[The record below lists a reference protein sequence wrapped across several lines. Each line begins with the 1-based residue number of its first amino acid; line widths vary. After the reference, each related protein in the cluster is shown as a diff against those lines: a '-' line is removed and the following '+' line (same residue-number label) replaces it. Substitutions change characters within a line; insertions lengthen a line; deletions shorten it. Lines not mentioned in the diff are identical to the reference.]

1 MTHKIMVVDDNSA
14 TRRMVRNA
22 LQRKGHD
29 VVEAADGHTARLLMA
44 SERPRVVI
52 QDLMLPDAD
61 GFTLVG
67 ELRAIAR
74 GTDVSILAFSGF
86 VSELDEA
93 RVSTV
98 GFDDIIPKPIAPSR
112 LVPLVEAHLP
122 ANVPKMERFGDGRRL
137 VIADD
142 DPMQLKLAQFRLSR
156 LGFEIEAVGDGR
168 AALEAIRRNPPDV
181 IVSDVMMPEID
192 GFALAMSV
200 RQDPLLRKLPIVLV
214 TSSYVEAAD
223 RDLARR
229 AGANDLVPRTPEL
242 VELVD
247 KLRETLQATRTA
259 EPMIEA
265 EQLVDLEREHGQR
278 VFRQLERQVMLNS
291 GLAKRC
297 SALASELTVLAG
309 ISEAVLKHR
318 DVDVA
323 LDEALAECFDAG
335 GISIGA
341 LYLVEGD
348 QLRVRPIGSSTGL
361 PAYEEIKN
369 FYGNE
374 ALLRTLIARK
384 ELVEL
389 PLPKGS
395 PDAELRAAAPAL
407 LASAQASAMLLVP
420 VVHLEHSLGSLLMVA
435 RGRELDREDWRAF
448 AHGVAT
454 QISHVLT
461 LARAFADR
469 ESAERRATD
478 HAALLD
484 ALVESAPDFVFHLD
498 LDGTIRFANRTGA
511 KFTPSQVLGH
521 KFYEFLEE
529 EQCVTV
535 KRAIAKVVETGA
547 PQGYDMAVTLNG
559 KQSWYSTRLGPIRQD
574 GVIAGVVLISRDI
587 TEGKQTEMHL
597 MVADRMASV
606 GTLAAG
612 VAHEINNPLASVIA
626 NLDMALQ
633 DVGEFARD
641 LPPELVEELKDA
653 RTAADRV
660 REIVR
665 DLKIFSRSEEERRGP
680 VDIEH
685 VLESTIRMAWNELRH
700 RAKLVKQFGKVPDVD
715 ANESRLGQVF
725 LNLIINA
732 AHAIP
737 PGKYDSNQILVSTRL
752 DETGR
757 NVVVAIRDTGMGMP
771 PEVRARLFT
780 PFFTTKPVGVG
791 TGLGL
796 AISHKIVTQFGG
808 TITLDTEP
816 GKGTEFR
823 VTLPIAGASDLAK
836 PRTRSVTVP
845 ATRRGRVLVI
855 DDEEPLAQAI
865 RRFLATEHE
874 VTAVFSAGAALD
886 LVRQGERYDV
896 IFCDLMMPQVTGMEM
911 HAELV
916 RLDAA
921 QAEKVVF
928 LTGGAFT
935 PMARD
940 FLDQVP
946 NRRLEKPFDLKELRR
961 LVNELVR

>member
-1 MTHKIMVVDDNSA
+1 
-14 TRRMVRNA
+14 
-22 LQRKGHD
+22 
-29 VVEAADGHTARLLMA
+29 
-44 SERPRVVI
+44 
-52 QDLMLPDAD
+52 
-61 GFTLVG
+61 
-67 ELRAIAR
+67 
-74 GTDVSILAFSGF
+74 VSILAFSGF
-86 VSELDEA
+86 VSQLDEA
-93 RVSTV
+93 RVSSV
-98 GFDDIIPKPIAPSR
+98 GFDDIIAKPIAPSR
-112 LVPLVEAHLP
+112 LVPLIEAHLP
-122 ANVPKMERFGDGRRL
+122 ARVPAGGKFGIGRRVVL
-137 VIADD
+137 ADD
-142 DPMQLKLAQFRLSR
+142 DPIQLKLATFRLSR

-168 AALEAIRRNPPDV
+168 AALEALRRNPPDV
-181 IVSDVMMPEID
+181 LVSDVMMPEID

-214 TSSYVEAAD
+214 TSSYVETAD

-247 KLRETLQATRTA
+247 KLRETLAQTKST

-265 EQLVDLEREHGQR
+265 EQMIDLEREHGQR

-297 SALASELTVLAG
+297 SALASELAVLAG
-309 ISEAVLKHR
+309 ISEAVLKHK
-318 DVDVA
+318 DVYLA

-348 QLRVRPIGSSTGL
+348 QLRVRPIGSSTGS
-361 PAYEEIKN
+361 AGYGEIKS
-369 FYGNE
+369 FYGE
-374 ALLRTLIARK
+374 EKLLRELIARK
-384 ELVEL
+384 KLVEL
-389 PLPKGS
+389 PLPPS
-395 PDAELRAAAPAL
+395 DDRDATLHAAAPRL
-407 LASAQASAMLLVP
+407 LEGAHATAMLLVP

-435 RGRELDREDWRAF
+435 RGRELDRDDWRAF

-498 LDGTIRFANRTGA
+498 LDGTIRFANRPLPN
-511 KFTPSQVLGH
+511 FTHDQMLGR

-529 EQCVTV
+529 EQ
-535 KRAIAKVVETGA
+535 RALVQRALEKVIDTGE
-547 PQGYDMAVTLNG
+547 PQGYDMAVMIG
-559 KQSWYSTRLGPIRQD
+559 GRQSWFSSRLGPIRQH
-574 GVIAGVVLISRDI
+574 GEIVGVVMISRDI
-587 TEGKQTEMHL
+587 TENKQTEMHL

-633 DVGEFARD
+633 DVSEFARD
-641 LPPELVEELKDA
+641 LPPELAEELRDA
-653 RTAADRV
+653 RSAADRV

-665 DLKIFSRSEEERRGP
+665 DLKIFSRSEEERHGP
-680 VDIEH
+680 VDVEH

-700 RAKLVKQFGKVPDVD
+700 RAKLVKKFAKVPDVD

-737 PGKYDSNQILVSTRL
+737 PGKHDSNEITVSTRL
-752 DETGR
+752 DDSGR
-757 NVVVAIRDTGMGMP
+757 NVIVSIRDTGTGMP

-808 TITLDTEP
+808 TITLDTDV

-823 VTLPIAGASDLAK
+823 VSLPVAGASEVAK
-836 PRTRSVTVP
+836 PRTRSATIA

-865 RRFLATEHE
+865 RRFLSSEHDC
-874 VTAVFSAGAALD
+874 TAVFSAGAALD

-896 IFCDLMMPQVTGMEM
+896 IFCDLMMPQITGMEM

-916 RLDAA
+916 RIDAA
-921 QAEKVVF
+921 QAARVVF

-935 PMARD
+935 SMARD
-940 FLDQVP
+940 FLDQTS

-961 LVNELVR
+961 LVNELIQ

>member
-1 MTHKIMVVDDNSA
+1 
-14 TRRMVRNA
+14 
-22 LQRKGHD
+22 
-29 VVEAADGHTARLLMA
+29 
-44 SERPRVVI
+44 
-52 QDLMLPDAD
+52 MLPDAD
-61 GFTLVG
+61 GFALVG
-67 ELRAIAR
+67 ELRDLAR
-74 GTDVSILAFSGF
+74 GTEVSILAFSGF
-86 VSELDEA
+86 VSDLDEA

-122 ANVPKMERFGDGRRL
+122 AQVPKTERFGDGRRL

-142 DPMQLKLAQFRLSR
+142 DPMQLKLAQFRLTR

-168 AALEAIRRNPPDV
+168 AALEAIKRQPPDI
-181 IVSDVMMPEID
+181 IVSDVMMPEVD

-200 RQDPLLRKLPIVLV
+200 RQDPLLRKLPVVLV
-214 TSSYVEAAD
+214 TSSYVEPAD
-223 RDLARR
+223 RELARR
-229 AGANDLVPRTPEL
+229 AGASDLVPRTPEL
-242 VELVD
+242 TELVD
-247 KLRETLQATRTA
+247 KLRETLRETQTEPEIKA
-259 EPMIEA
+259 EELP
-265 EQLVDLEREHGQR
+265 DLERAHNQR

-297 SALASELTVLAG
+297 SALASELTVLTG
-309 ISEAVLKHR
+309 ISEAVLKHK

-335 GISIGA
+335 GISLGA

-348 QLRVRPIGSSTGL
+348 HLRVRPIGSSTAA
-361 PAYEEIKN
+361 PPMEEIRT
-369 FYGNE
+369 FYGHE
-374 ALLRTLIARK
+374 PLLRELIAKK

-389 PLPKGS
+389 PLVAPGS
-395 PDAELRAAAPAL
+395 PSLRAAAPQL
-407 LASAQASAMLLVP
+407 LERARASAMLLVP

-461 LARAFADR
+461 LARAYADR

-484 ALVESAPDFVFHLD
+484 ALVESAPDYVFHLD
-498 LDGTIRFANRTGA
+498 LDGTVRFANRSTQYRMDEIIGR
-511 KFTPSQVLGH
+511 KI
-521 KFYEFLEE
+521 YDFLDD
-529 EQCVTV
+529 EQLPIV
-535 KRAIAKVVETGA
+535 RAAMARVIESGEPT
-547 PQGYDMAVTLNG
+547 GYDTTKVMNG
-559 KQSWYSTRLGPIRQD
+559 RQHWYSSRLGPIRQA
-574 GVIAGVVLISRDI
+574 GEITGVVLISRDI
-587 TEGKQTEMHL
+587 TDSKQTEMHL

-633 DVGEFARD
+633 DVLDFGGRD
-641 LPPELVEELKDA
+641 LPPELTEELKDA

-680 VDIEH
+680 VDIQH

-700 RAKLVKQFGKVPDVD
+700 RARLVKKFEKVPDVD

-737 PGKYDSNQILVSTRL
+737 AGSYDSNTITVTTKR
-752 DETGR
+752 DG
-757 NVVVAIRDTGMGMP
+757 NFVVISIGDTGSGIP
-771 PEVRARLFT
+771 VDVRPRLFT

-808 TITLDTEP
+808 TITFDTEV
-816 GKGTEFR
+816 GKGTTFH
-823 VTLPIAGASDLAK
+823 VTLPVAGAVEVPK
-836 PRTRSVTVP
+836 PRTITNKTR
-845 ATRRGRVLVI
+845 ATRRGRILVI

-865 RRFLATEHE
+865 RRFLGNEHE
-874 VTAVFSAGAALD
+874 CIAVFSAGEALD
-886 LVRQGERYDV
+886 LLRRGERYDL
-896 IFCDLMMPQVTGMEM
+896 ILCDLMMPQITGMEM
-911 HAELV
+911 HADLL
-916 RLDAA
+916 RLDAK
-921 QAEKVVF
+921 QAEQVVF

-935 PMARD
+935 AAARE
-940 FLDQVP
+940 FLDQVT
-946 NRRLEKPFDLKELRR
+946 NRRLEKPFDLKDLRR
-961 LVNELVR
+961 LVNELIR

>member
-1 MTHKIMVVDDNSA
+1 LSHKIMVVDDNSV

-22 LQRKGHD
+22 LQRNGHD
-29 VVEAADGHTARLLMA
+29 VLEAPDGKTARELM
-44 SERPRVVI
+44 ERWHPRVVI

-61 GFTLVG
+61 GFALVG
-67 ELRAIAR
+67 ELRLLAH
-74 GTDVSILAFSGF
+74 GNEVSILAFSGF

-93 RVSTV
+93 RVSSV

-122 ANVPKMERFGDGRRL
+122 ANVPKLERFGDGRRL

-156 LGFEIEAVGDGR
+156 LGFEIEAVSDGR
-168 AALEAIRRNPPDV
+168 AALEAIRRRPPDI

-200 RQDPLLRKLPIVLV
+200 RQDPKLRRLPVVLV
-214 TSSYVEAAD
+214 TSSYVETAD
-223 RDLARR
+223 RDLAKR
-229 AGANDLVPRTPEL
+229 AGANDLVPRTPDL
-242 VELVD
+242 TELVD
-247 KLRETLQATRTA
+247 KLRETLESKTV

-265 EQLVDLEREHGQR
+265 EQFSELEKEHNQR

-297 SALASELTVLAG
+297 SALASELTVLTG

-318 DVDVA
+318 DVDIA
-323 LDEALAECFDAG
+323 LDESLAECFDAV

-341 LYLVEGD
+341 LYLIEGD
-348 QLRVRPIGSSTGL
+348 RLRVRPIGSSTGA
-361 PAYEEIKN
+361 PAIAEIRT
-369 FYGNE
+369 FYGHE
-374 ALLRTLIARK
+374 KLLRDLIARK
-384 ELVEL
+384 AQVEL
-389 PLPKGS
+389 PLPLGEDR
-395 PDAELRAAAPAL
+395 DAALAAAAPEL
-407 LASAQASAMLLVP
+407 LARSQGIAMMLVP
-420 VVHLEHSLGSLLMVA
+420 VVHLEHALGTLMMVA

-454 QISHVLT
+454 QVSHVLT

-469 ESAERRATD
+469 EVAERKATD

-484 ALVESAPDFVFHLD
+484 AVLESAPDFVFHLA
-498 LDGTIRFANRTGA
+498 LDGTVLFANRVDPRFEGRLLGSKLEDTLSAEQKITAIRTREIVLATGQ
-511 KFTPSQVLGH
+511 PH
-521 KFYEFLEE
+521 
-529 EQCVTV
+529 
-535 KRAIAKVVETGA
+535 
-547 PQGYDMAVTLNG
+547 GYDSSIQFDGRVQWFSSRIAPV
-559 KQSWYSTRLGPIRQD
+559 RQQ
-574 GVIAGVVLISRDI
+574 GEITGFVVISRDI
-587 TEGKQTEMHL
+587 TESKQTEMHL

-633 DVGEFARD
+633 DVTEFKRE
-641 LPPELVEELKDA
+641 LPVELAEELQDA

-665 DLKIFSRSEEERRGP
+665 DLKIFSRTEEERRGP

-700 RAKLVKQFGKVPDVD
+700 RARLVKKFEKVPDVD

-737 PGKYDSNQILVSTRL
+737 PGKYETNQIVVSTFL
-752 DETGR
+752 DATR
-757 NVVVAIRDTGMGMP
+757 SNVIIAIRDTGAGIP
-771 PEVRARLFT
+771 PEVRPRLFT

-796 AISHKIVTQFGG
+796 AISHKIVTGFGG
-808 TITLDTEP
+808 TVTYETEV

-823 VTLPIAGASDLAK
+823 VSLPVAGVVEIAK
-836 PRTRSVTVP
+836 PRTKSNKTR
-845 ATRRGRVLVI
+845 AARRGRILVV

-865 RRFLATEHE
+865 RRFLSTEHD
-874 VTAVFSAGAALD
+874 VTAVFSAGAALE
-886 LVRQGERYDV
+886 LIRGGERYDV
-896 IFCDLMMPQVTGMEM
+896 VFCDLMMPQITGMEM

-916 RLDAA
+916 RTAPDLA
-921 QAEKVVF
+921 QSCVF

-935 PMARD
+935 SAARE

-961 LVNELVR
+961 MVNELIR